1 MGFPR
6 KEYWSG
12 LPFPS
17 PGGLPDPGIG
27 PWSCVL
33 KADSLPLNN
42 QGSPGSCSAN
52 LKMWNFF
59 VPLSSEMSSA
69 VRNTEQIHPTPPLTG
84 SETLGNL
91 HPLQASGNQLKKNQ
105 GGDPCPVCLT
115 GLTWGRIKWCVWS
128 ALETGKHSVTSS
140 KEKLI
145 ICQNSLSLPLLS
157 PCSPLFLPSFLCS
170 LCVMLTS
177 VLFTT
182 SSLPCS

>member
-1 MGFPR
+1 MCVCVCVCVCVLVVQLCPILWDPLDCHPPGSSVHGFFR

-59 VPLSSEMSSA
+59 VPLPSEMSSA

-115 GLTWGRIKWCVWS
+115 GLT
-128 ALETGKHSVTSS
+128 
-140 KEKLI
+140 
-145 ICQNSLSLPLLS
+145 
-157 PCSPLFLPSFLCS
+157 
-170 LCVMLTS
+170 
-177 VLFTT
+177 
-182 SSLPCS
+182 